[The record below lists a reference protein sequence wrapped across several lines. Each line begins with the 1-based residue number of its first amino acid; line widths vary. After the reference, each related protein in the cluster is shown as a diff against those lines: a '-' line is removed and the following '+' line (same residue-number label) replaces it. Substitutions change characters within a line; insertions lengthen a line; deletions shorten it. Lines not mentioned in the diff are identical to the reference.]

1 MVGRPKSFSEA
12 AAVNAPIA
20 APVSL
25 VAVVGGANVPI
36 VGNNNSNDL
45 AIDNYSSKEIHRTN
59 PGDLRSS
66 IDYKKSAVG
75 GVRIDAISI
84 ERDEL

>member
-1 MVGRPKSFSEA
+1 M
-12 AAVNAPIA
+12 
-20 APVSL
+20 SL
-25 VAVVGGANVPI
+25 VAVVGGANIPTAIVPPA
-36 VGNNNSNDL
+36 GNNPEFNL
-45 AIDNYSSKEIHRTN
+45 AVDNYSSKEIHRTN

-66 IDYKKSAVG
+66 IDYKKSVVG